1 MKTNENRNGIPVS
14 AKRGLHRA
22 KRRKQGSGQNYRK
35 GAQKRRNLRYT
46 DKETDKR
53 KIFKGV

>member
-14 AKRGLHRA
+14 AKRGLRTA
-22 KRRKQGSGQNYRK
+22 NEESK
-35 GAQKRRNLRYT
+35 GRVKITEKAHKSAATCATQIENN
-46 DKETDKR
+46 KR

>member
-22 KRRKQGSGQNYRK
+22 KEESKGRVKNYRK
-35 GAQKRRNLRYT
+35 GAQSAATCATQIENRQT
-46 DKETDKR
+46 QD
-53 KIFKGV
+53 F